1 MLNVLEILLLCLLL
15 QAAITDLA
23 WRRIP
28 NLLVLGGLLLAF
40 ALRWKLNLPL
50 LPALGG
56 MAAGALLFLPLY
68 LRGAMAA
75 GDVKLLIMVGA
86 FTGPLGALQI
96 AWLAFLIGGVLALLA
111 LLARPPRRRLPYGVA
126 VALGGLLLV
135 AWAHR
140 PLPATAQPFAADQY
154 PLGNTSLESVAH
166 TGGSA

>member
-50 LPALGG
+50 LPALAG
-56 MAAGALLFLPLY
+56 MAAGGLLFLPLY

-86 FTGPLGALQI
+86 FTGPLGALQV

-111 LLARPPRRRLPYGVA
+111 LLTRPPRRRLPYGVA
-126 VALGGLLLV
+126 VALGALLLV

-140 PLPATAQPFAADQY
+140 PLPATLQPFAVDQY